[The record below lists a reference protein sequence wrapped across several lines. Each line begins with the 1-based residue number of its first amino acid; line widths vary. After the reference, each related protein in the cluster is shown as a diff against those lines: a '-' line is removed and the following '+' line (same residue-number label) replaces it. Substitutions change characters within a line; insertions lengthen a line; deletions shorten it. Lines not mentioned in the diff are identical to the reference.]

1 MFSFSGLR
9 SPDFLHHHPNPYRG
23 NIKYEPVHTELG
35 YAIMGILLGDP
46 DWRGKGV
53 AVEVLA
59 ASADWLR
66 KYYRIEQIILG
77 VSRSHT
83 AAISAYQKVG
93 FIEESTP
100 FIPNVLPENMTMVL
114 HLKKSSL

>member
-1 MFSFSGLR
+1 M
-9 SPDFLHHHPNPYRG
+9 
-23 NIKYEPVHTELG
+23 
-35 YAIMGILLGDP
+35 
-46 DWRGKGV
+46 
-53 AVEVLA
+53 LA